1 MAFGILYFPDFF
13 PTSLASFYTQIKF
26 RIKNTLIQ
34 RQTLCLDITF
44 FLFYVEPCEQIVC
57 YTAVFSVVAQRS
69 SPQTA
74 AESRTTFL
82 FLCTCG
88 LTNKPVMPVWNL
100 TIRELQG
107 ARKRTRISV
116 FDKSIN
122 RRWSWTALCL
132 QATRRL
138 ICRKVCFKR
147 LTKYQVKKRLL
158 PGLVVCVFFWTC
170 ICIIFSKKLQLL
182 MKSRLLRG

>member
-1 MAFGILYFPDFF
+1 MVRWQIMAEINFQQYSWLSEFYIFQIFF

-34 RQTLCLDITF
+34 RQTLCLNTTF

-57 YTAVFSVVAQRS
+57 YTAVFSVVTQRS

-74 AESRTTFL
+74 AESRTTFH
-82 FLCTCG
+82 FLSICG
-88 LTNKPVMPVWNL
+88 LTNKPVKPVWNL

-107 ARKRTRISV
+107 ARKRTRFSV

-122 RRWSWTALCL
+122 RRWSWTGSVSASNEKVNL
-132 QATRRL
+132 Q
-138 ICRKVCFKR
+138 
-147 LTKYQVKKRLL
+147 
-158 PGLVVCVFFWTC
+158 
-170 ICIIFSKKLQLL
+170 
-182 MKSRLLRG
+182 KSLF